1 MSYIKLKINNVLP
14 IKNADMDIGKINVIG
29 GKNSTGKSTSS
40 KLLYCFLRAIS
51 SNREDLAIE
60 TIREQL
66 RFLRIKLRRHPAFS
80 DRESNRLIFKL
91 LFTSKSIPL
100 EDLINNYYEVKDI
113 YEEYGGEGSDEY
125 ELLDTF
131 DQIDDLIDIIQNN
144 PDELY
149 NSIMETLLESEFD
162 IIGPETEYNQSS
174 LYSNVL
180 KYNYSIDFKN
190 FLFEN
195 EGLFEI
201 NEIYYVDSF
210 SLFDTYARGSSDSEH
225 VLNLKNAIQPIKF
238 KKTLDRF
245 TNEKSRFLE
254 EKIKYMIGGEIVF
267 EKGDMV
273 FKDKNQNPI
282 PMKNTASGIK
292 QIGIIQLL
300 IKNRRLQENTF
311 LIIDEP
317 EVNLHP
323 DWQIKLAKILVLL
336 VKELN
341 IQLYIA
347 SHSPFLIE
355 AIQLYSQSY
364 DLLDDSYFYLTKES
378 NEDGLFNIVS
388 IESDN
393 IEEIYRNLGKP
404 YDALDELKMEIMF
417 KEMDDD

>member
-1 MSYIKLKINNVLP
+1 MPNIKLKINNVVP
-14 IKNADMDIGKINVIG
+14 IKDADMNIGKINVIG

-80 DRESNRLIFKL
+80 DMKNNRLIFKL

-100 EDLINNYYEVKDI
+100 ENLINNYYEVKDI
-113 YEEYGGEGSDEY
+113 YEEFEGEVYGEE
-125 ELLDTF
+125 ELLDAF
-131 DQIDDLIDIIQNN
+131 EQIDELIDIIQNN

-149 NSIMETLLESEFD
+149 YSIMETLLESEFD

-190 FLFEN
+190 FLFRN

-210 SLFDTYARGSSDSEH
+210 SLFDTYAGGSLDSEH

-254 EKIKYMIGGEIVF
+254 DKIKSMIGGEIVF

-355 AIQLYSQSY
+355 AIQLYSQYY
-364 DLLDDSYFYLTKES
+364 DLLNDSYFYLTKES
-378 NEDGLFNIVS
+378 NEEGLFNIVS
-388 IESDN
+388 IEPDN

-417 KEMDDD
+417 KEMDDN